1 MNRFAMGVT
10 LAAATF
16 AAATNSA
23 VEARGDVALAHV
35 AAELGF
41 TYAYLGPEDAV
52 SLSRPGVTILVR
64 PGERLFDVND
74 RTEAMDG
81 PAPRFERN
89 DLYVSDSFV
98 ARLKAIAITYSG
110 DTSGSGRAI
119 TIARSSALTVAQS
132 GSGPISGLDVHQ
144 VPGQQVVSVSGKA
157 PAPNLPILLTL
168 VGTFSTEV
176 PDAVLTR
183 RQVTSD
189 SDGRFYATVPIAPG
203 YFRGAYLTMV
213 ASSVAGV
220 ASASLRFEMKA
231 PNESASVPADQTPRS
246 IR

>member
-1 MNRFAMGVT
+1 MNRMAIGVT

-16 AAATNSA
+16 MAATSSA
-23 VEARGDVALAHV
+23 VEARSDVALAHV
-35 AAELGF
+35 AAELGY
-41 TYAYLGPEDAV
+41 TYSYLGPEDAV

-89 DLYVSDSFV
+89 DLYVSEAFV
-98 ARLKAIAITYSG
+98 ARLKAIAARYSAEAG
-110 DTSGSGRAI
+110 GSSRTI
-119 TIARSSALTVAQS
+119 TIARSGSLVAQTVT
-132 GSGPISGLDVHQ
+132 GSITEFDVRQ
-144 VPGQQVVSVSGKA
+144 IPGRQVVSVTGKA
-157 PAPNLPILLTL
+157 PAANLPILVTL
-168 VGTFSTEV
+168 VGTFSSEI
-176 PDAVLTR
+176 PDTVLTR
-183 RQVTSD
+183 RQAD
-189 SDGRFYATVPIAPG
+189 SGPDGRFSVDVPIAPG

-213 ASSVAGV
+213 ASSVTGV

-231 PNESASVPADQTPRS
+231 PNESISVPAEQTPRS